1 MNHYTLWHALI
12 GGILIGLASLLA
24 TVLSGKIPGI
34 SGVFG
39 RLLVAATPD
48 KTWRAVFLF
57 GLIGG
62 AALSFALWQSAALFR
77 PMRPLVVMAIA
88 GLLVGFGT
96 RLGGGCT
103 SGHGVCGVGMGAKD
117 SIAATLIFMVTAMM
131 IVFIYSSIIE
141 WTYEGR
147 ENDPLF
153 CGGRPF
159 RDGASCFGNDRPGA
173 GNRISQCLWRMG
185 PGAAFCHG
193 WRG

>member
-1 MNHYTLWHALI
+1 MENYTLLNPLI

-39 RLLVAATPD
+39 GLLVPATPD
-48 KTWRAVFLF
+48 KTWRIVFLL

-62 AALSFALWQSAALFR
+62 AALSFALWQSAALYR
-77 PMRPLVVMAIA
+77 PMRPLLVMAIA

-117 SIAATLIFMVTAMM
+117 SIVATLIFMVAGMM
-131 IVFIYSSIIE
+131 TVFIYHRVI
-141 WTYEGR
+141 
-147 ENDPLF
+147 L
-153 CGGRPF
+153 
-159 RDGASCFGNDRPGA
+159 
-173 GNRISQCLWRMG
+173 
-185 PGAAFCHG
+185 
-193 WRG
+193 

>member
-1 MNHYTLWHALI
+1 MMSHYTLFNPVI
-12 GGILIGLASLLA
+12 GGILLGLASLLA

-39 RLLVAATPD
+39 RLFVAETPD

-62 AALSFALWQSAALFR
+62 AALSFALWQSAALY
-77 PMRPLVVMAIA
+77 RPLRPLAVMAVA

-117 SIAATLIFMVTAMM
+117 SIVATLVFMVAGMLA
-131 IVFIYSSIIE
+131 VFLYR
-141 WTYEGR
+141 TV
-147 ENDPLF
+147 L
-153 CGGRPF
+153 
-159 RDGASCFGNDRPGA
+159 
-173 GNRISQCLWRMG
+173 
-185 PGAAFCHG
+185 
-193 WRG
+193 

>member
-1 MNHYTLWHALI
+1 MHHYTLWHALI
-12 GGILIGLASLLA
+12 GGIMIGLASLAA

-39 RLLVAATPD
+39 RLLVPATSG

-62 AALSFALWQSAALFR
+62 AVLSFALWQSAALFR

-117 SIAATLIFMVTAMM
+117 SIAATLIFMVAAM
-131 IVFIYSSIIE
+131 VTVYIYN
-141 WTYEGR
+141 GV
-147 ENDPLF
+147 L
-153 CGGRPF
+153 
-159 RDGASCFGNDRPGA
+159 
-173 GNRISQCLWRMG
+173 L
-185 PGAAFCHG
+185 
-193 WRG
+193 

>member
-1 MNHYTLWHALI
+1 MDHYTLLNPLI

-39 RLLVAATPD
+39 RLLLPATHD
-48 KTWRAVFLF
+48 KTWRAVFLL

-62 AALSFALWQSAALFR
+62 AALSFALWQSAAIFR

-117 SIAATLIFMVTAMM
+117 SIAATLIFMAAGMAT
-131 IVFIYSSIIE
+131 VFIFH
-141 WTYEGR
+141 R
-147 ENDPLF
+147 VVL
-153 CGGRPF
+153 
-159 RDGASCFGNDRPGA
+159 
-173 GNRISQCLWRMG
+173 
-185 PGAAFCHG
+185 
-193 WRG
+193 

>member
-1 MNHYTLWHALI
+1 MPYYTLWHALV
-12 GGILIGLASLLA
+12 GGILIGLASLFA

-39 RLLVAATPD
+39 RLLLVAKPHSHSQRYGETD

-62 AALSFALWQSAALFR
+62 ATVSFTLWQSAALFR
-77 PMRPLVVMAIA
+77 PMRPLVVIAIA

-117 SIAATLIFMVTAMM
+117 SIAATLIFVAMAMVT
-131 IVFIYSSIIE
+131 VYIY
-141 WTYEGR
+141 
-147 ENDPLF
+147 
-153 CGGRPF
+153 
-159 RDGASCFGNDRPGA
+159 
-173 GNRISQCLWRMG
+173 NRVAL
-185 PGAAFCHG
+185 
-193 WRG
+193 